1 MNKFLVLCAMLLNGV
16 QFALAQTEK
25 AAPLDSGSAT
35 EVATNW
41 GEVALGILI
50 LLGALAII
58 AHMIYECFIKK
69 PHDALTVE
77 ACQNAR
83 KEQGMKPMTEAEAGE
98 LLVKMDEILD
108 SWTSYKGENEEDLW
122 VMTKYSQTKKTLAL
136 LDEVVAA
143 LPDNENVVSRYN
155 ELNQSYNEAMKRQ
168 YNGSTAY
175 IILCVV
181 VAALFCWIGGSGGW
195 YNIAITFGLQIA
207 VYWLASMTP
216 TYLLN
221 KKALST
227 SRTPKF
233 MNGMIA
239 GILGLAATAPTY
251 TTVTKWSDG
260 SETKEEDNSAFWFSA
275 IFSLVILLLLAIFMF
290 VVALLNYLRNYVL
303 HI

>member
-1 MNKFLVLCAMLLNGV
+1 MKKLFVSCAFLLSGVSVL
-16 QFALAQTEK
+16 LAQTETVVNDVAEP
-25 AAPLDSGSAT
+25 AANAGTDWGN
-35 EVATNW
+35 VAIS
-41 GEVALGILI
+41 VLVLI
-50 LLGALAII
+50 AALAII
-58 AHMIYECFIKK
+58 AHMVYEYFIKK
-69 PHDALTVE
+69 PHASLVLE
-77 ACQNAR
+77 ECKAAR
-83 KEQGMKPMTEAEAGE
+83 KEQGLAAMSDAEANE
-98 LLVKMDEILD
+98 WLVKMDDILD
-108 SWTSYKGENEEDLW
+108 SWTSYKDENEADRW
-122 VMTKYSQTKKTLAL
+122 IMTKYSQTKQTLAL

-143 LPDNENVVSRYN
+143 MPDNADVVARYN
-155 ELNQSYNEAMKRQ
+155 ELNDCYNDAMKRQ
-168 YNGSTAY
+168 YNGSTSY

-181 VAALFCWIGGSGGW
+181 VAALLSWASGANW
-195 YNIAITFGLQIA
+195 YSIAIFFALQIA

-227 SRTPKF
+227 TWRPKF

-260 SETKEEDNSAFWFSA
+260 SETKEEDNSAFWISA
-275 IFSLVILLLLAIFMF
+275 IITIVVLLFLAIFMF

>member
-1 MNKFLVLCAMLLNGV
+1 MNKILVLCALLLNGV
-16 QFALAQTEK
+16 QLALAQTGD
-25 AAPLDSGSAT
+25 AASVSDTAT
-35 EVATNW
+35 NAATNW
-41 GEVALGILI
+41 GEVALGILVLI
-50 LLGALAII
+50 CALAII

-77 ACQNAR
+77 TCQNAR
-83 KEQGMKPMTEAEAGE
+83 KEQGLKPMTEAEAGE
-98 LLVKMDEILD
+98 LLVKMDDILD

-136 LDEVVAA
+136 LDEVAAA
-143 LPDNENVVSRYN
+143 LPDNEDVVSRYN
-155 ELNQSYNEAMKRQ
+155 QLNDHYNEAMKRQ
-168 YNGSTAY
+168 YNGSNAY

-181 VAALFCWIGGSGGW
+181 VAALLCWAGGSTGW
-195 YNIAITFGLQIA
+195 YNVAIMFALQIA

-275 IFSLVILLLLAIFMF
+275 IFSFLFNPLVCNRRIFCS
-290 VVALLNYLRNYVL
+290 LIIINP
-303 HI
+303 I